1 MRGAPRSM
9 QNAPNYDDV
18 VLEVEDILL
27 QRVNVCLDAGI
38 KKENIIL
45 DLGFGFGKQLK
56 HNFQLLAA
64 TGRFVALGFPVLTGV
79 SRKSMFGQL
88 LNRDINNRLA
98 GSLAGALIAAQ
109 QGSQIVRVHDVAQ
122 TVDVLK
128 VLQEINSFK
137 K

>member
-1 MRGAPRSM
+1 VSS
-9 QNAPNYDDV
+9 
-18 VLEVEDILL
+18 
-27 QRVNVCLDAGI
+27 CLNAGI
-38 KKENIIL
+38 RKENIIL

-64 TGRFVALGFPVLTGV
+64 TREFVELGYPLLTGV

-88 LNRDINNRLA
+88 LDRDINNRLA

-109 QGSQIVRVHDVAQ
+109 QGSQIIRVHDVAE

-128 VLQEINSFK
+128 VLQTVTAFSK
-137 K
+137 